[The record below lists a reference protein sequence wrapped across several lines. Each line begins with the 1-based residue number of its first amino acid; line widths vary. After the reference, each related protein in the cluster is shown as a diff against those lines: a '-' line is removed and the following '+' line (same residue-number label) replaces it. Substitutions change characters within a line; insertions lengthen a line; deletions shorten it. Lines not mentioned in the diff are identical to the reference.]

1 MENPLIQPFDDFS
14 YVYNNKRNFG
24 FISSNRNGLNGSSS
38 DEVYKIIKTEK
49 SPQSVLSK
57 KVVSSCE
64 GHIGGVVYDIFTK
77 DLLQGASIELLNEN
91 NNIIKQ
97 TNTDQKGKFKFH

>member
-1 MENPLIQPFDDFS
+1 MLIYLAMILLSIGVVSRTIYTQVFE
-14 YVYNNKRNFG
+14 
-24 FISSNRNGLNGSSS
+24 S
-38 DEVYKIIKTEK
+38 DKWSAEKYKIIKTEK
-49 SPQSVLSK
+49 SPQSVLLK

-97 TNTDQKGKFKFH
+97 TK